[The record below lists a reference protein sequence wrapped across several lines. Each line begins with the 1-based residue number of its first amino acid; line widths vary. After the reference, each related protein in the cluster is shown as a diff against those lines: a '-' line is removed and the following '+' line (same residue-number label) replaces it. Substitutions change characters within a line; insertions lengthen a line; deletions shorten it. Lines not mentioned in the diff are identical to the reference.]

1 MMSDNSN
8 SAILYAVVARQEVP
22 LAEYSP
28 LSGNFSQVTR
38 TILKALPV
46 ENKTTSYR
54 YGEYWVRYCARDGIV
69 FLCIAGS
76 LAAGDT
82 CFRFLDAIRARFVE
96 QIGGA
101 WKHALELELNAQFAV
116 CLRTQMDHFNSPDLC
131 TVSHVR
137 EHIAEI
143 KGYAEES
150 IEKILTR
157 QEKIDIL
164 VDKAQVLTQTSFV
177 WRRETTSLRQHMCR
191 RAWKQMVCMVVA
203 IIAAVVIAWFW
214 ACGSSFCFNHADPHP
229 TPSNGTLFFERVSAL
244 MPTRQ
249 VEIMQPQ
256 ANTTIV

>member
-1 MMSDNSN
+1 MIAENQS
-8 SAILYAVVARQEVP
+8 SAILYAVVARQDVP
-22 LAEYSP
+22 LAEHSP
-28 LSGNFSQVTR
+28 LSGNFAQVTR
-38 TILKALPV
+38 TILKALPA

-76 LAAGDT
+76 LAAADT

-101 WKHALELELNAQFAV
+101 WKHALELELNAQFGV

-131 TVSHVR
+131 TVSNVR

-164 VDKAQVLTQTSFV
+164 VDKAQLLTQTSFV

-191 RAWKQMVCMVVA
+191 RAWKHMVCMVVA
-203 IIAAVVIAWFW
+203 IIAAVLVAWFW
-214 ACGSSFCFNHADPHP
+214 ACGPSFCFSHADPHP
-229 TPSNGTLFFERVSAL
+229 TPSNGTLFFENAPAQLHRL
-244 MPTRQ
+244 
-249 VEIMQPQ
+249 VESVLPRT
-256 ANTTIV
+256 NTTIV